1 MENHKIANS
10 HYKLEVKNSMLDGS
24 SFSTVSL
31 KNLRFDDV
39 TMIGTKISNAN
50 ITGLEIDGAR
60 MSGAIFRNI
69 GTPPEGHSALSLE
82 NKHVP
87 ILFERCD
94 FKGSKFDGCNME
106 GVELVN
112 CNIKGLKING
122 ISVQELINRLH
133 S

>member
-1 MENHKIANS
+1 MENLKIANS

-39 TMIGTKISNAN
+39 TMTGMKISNAN
-50 ITGLEIDGAR
+50 LTAMEINGAR
-60 MSGAIFRNI
+60 LSGAIFRNI
-69 GTPPEGHSALSLE
+69 GIPPKGHPAHSPE
-82 NKHVP
+82 NKHDP
-87 ILFERCD
+87 LTFENCD
-94 FKGSKFDGCNME
+94 LSGSSYSACNFE

-122 ISVQELINRLH
+122 ILIENLLNDFQR
-133 S
+133 

>member
-1 MENHKIANS
+1 MENLKIANS

-50 ITGLEIDGAR
+50 LTGLEIDGAR

-69 GTPPEGHSALSLE
+69 GTPPEGHSSFSLE
-82 NKHVP
+82 TKH
-87 ILFERCD
+87 ISMLFERCD
-94 FKGSKFDGCNME
+94 LKGSTFNGCNME

-112 CNIKGLKING
+112 CNINGLKING
-122 ISVQELINRLH
+122 VSVEELIGKLH
-133 S
+133 P